1 MCLSVCEPLMTV
13 CLCVSRGHSVVFRI
27 YLLREQVV
35 GFSVALKDDVTK
47 VILWLS
53 QEILSSQDES
63 GHKEDTIFIF
73 LYISLGI
80 IGSSR
85 IMFSWLYK
93 LL

>member
-1 MCLSVCEPLMTV
+1 MCLSVCEPFMTV
-13 CLCVSRGHSVVFRI
+13 CLCVSQGHSVVFRI

-35 GFSVALKDDVTK
+35 GFSVSLKDDVTK

>member
-13 CLCVSRGHSVVFRI
+13 CLCVSQGHSVVFRI

-73 LYISLGI
+73 LYISLAI

>member
-13 CLCVSRGHSVVFRI
+13 CLCVSQGHSVVFRI

-63 GHKEDTIFIF
+63 GHKEDTILIF

-85 IMFSWLYK
+85 ITFSWLYK

>member
-13 CLCVSRGHSVVFRI
+13 CLCVSQGHGVVFRI

>member
-13 CLCVSRGHSVVFRI
+13 CLCVSQGHSVVFRI
-27 YLLREQVV
+27 YLLHEQVV

-73 LYISLGI
+73 FIYFTGNHRI
-80 IGSSR
+80 I
-85 IMFSWLYK
+85 
-93 LL
+93 

>member
-1 MCLSVCEPLMTV
+1 MCLSVCEPFMTV
-13 CLCVSRGHSVVFRI
+13 CLCVSQGHSVVFRI

-73 LYISLGI
+73 LYSSLGI

>member
-1 MCLSVCEPLMTV
+1 MCLSVCEPFMTV
-13 CLCVSRGHSVVFRI
+13 CLCVSQGHSVVFRI

-35 GFSVALKDDVTK
+35 GFSVSLKDDVTK

-63 GHKEDTIFIF
+63 CHKEDTIFIF

>member
-13 CLCVSRGHSVVFRI
+13 CLCVSQGHSVVFRI

-80 IGSSR
+80 IRSSR

>member
-1 MCLSVCEPLMTV
+1 MCLSVCEPFMMV
-13 CLCVSRGHSVVFRI
+13 CLCVSQGHSVVFRI

-85 IMFSWLYK
+85 IMFSWLYQ

>member
-13 CLCVSRGHSVVFRI
+13 CLCVSQGHSVVFRI

-53 QEILSSQDES
+53 QFL
-63 GHKEDTIFIF
+63 FF